1 MPDTPST
8 ALNPPQQP
16 RSRKTLERI
25 VNAALEL
32 LEKEGP
38 EGVTV
43 QAVVARAK
51 SSVGSFYARFGGKD
65 DLLEYLGDRVWDEA
79 LTRWTDAVESTAWSD
94 MDLAEITEGA
104 VGLLIDVRR
113 SRVGYLRDLDH
124 MSGGGDAYDRFRQ
137 HLVGSLET
145 LLLERQDEMEHQRPE
160 LAVRL
165 GLSAVL
171 GVIDAGLDVPDA
183 TGEEGQEAAVSGE
196 QLVHECTDL
205 LLGYLAGG
213 TSGRGKAP
221 VEFFDV
227 WG

>member
-1 MPDTPST
+1 MPDQPST

-16 RSRKTLERI
+16 RSRRTLERI
-25 VNAALEL
+25 VSAALEL
-32 LEKEGP
+32 LEAEGP
-38 EGVTV
+38 DGVTV

-65 DLLEYLGDRVWDEA
+65 DLLEYLGERVWDEA
-79 LTRWTDAVESTAWSD
+79 LTRWTEAVASQVWSG

-113 SRVGYLRDLDH
+113 SRVGYLRELDR
-124 MSGGGDAYDRFRQ
+124 MSGGGDAYERFRR

-145 LLLERQDEMEHQRPE
+145 LLLERRDEMEHQRPE

-171 GVIDAGLDVPDA
+171 GVIDAGLDTRLDA
-183 TGEEGQEAAVSGE
+183 GGEGEDVTVSPE

-205 LLGYLAGG
+205 LLSYLAGDA
-213 TSGRGKAP
+213 SGKGKGP